1 MSKFSTLQESLL
13 NNKDI
18 FVTMYGGMA
27 YNPLLTDM
35 VELEQ
40 KFTVLKQRPAGKAGN
55 YTFTTGAGF
64 FIKYWPITKKMK
76 SKSKQSRYVWVVM
89 KGEWK

>member
-1 MSKFSTLQESLL
+1 MSKFSALQESLL

-18 FVTMYGGMA
+18 FVTMYGGMV

-35 VELEQ
+35 IELEQ
-40 KFTVLKQRPAGKAGN
+40 KFTVLKQRPAG
-55 YTFTTGAGF
+55 AGF
-64 FIKYWPITKKMK
+64 FLKHWPITKKMK
-76 SKSKQSRYVWVVM
+76 SKSKQSRYVRVVM

>member
-1 MSKFSTLQESLL
+1 M
-13 NNKDI
+13 N
-18 FVTMYGGMA
+18 
-27 YNPLLTDM
+27 
-35 VELEQ
+35 ELEWPKLDLTPSGGFKKGELVVIADYIPRRSGKSWVEMQ
-40 KFTVLKQRPAGKAGN
+40 LTKQRPAGKVGN

-76 SKSKQSRYVWVVM
+76 SKSKQSRYVRVVM

>member
-1 MSKFSTLQESLL
+1 MAKFSALQESLL
-13 NNKDI
+13 NSKDI

-35 VELEQ
+35 TELEQ
-40 KFTVLKQRPAGKAGN
+40 KFVVLKKRPAGKVGN
-55 YTFTTGAGF
+55 YTFTTEAGF
-64 FIKYWPITKKMK
+64 FIKYWPATKKMK
-76 SKSKQSRYVWVVM
+76 SKSKQSRYVRVVM